1 MKVKL
6 LKDQYYLAAA
16 GGRYCGKK
24 GDIID
29 IDPLFAKHIRE
40 NYEVVKGGAKEDED
54 AGDNKNE
61 KPLEKMNK
69 AELTEKVKALG
80 VDLTDE
86 EVEGMTKAE
95 IIKVIVNTK

>member
-24 GDIID
+24 GEIVDL
-29 IDPLFAKHIRE
+29 DPLFAKHIRE
-40 NYEVVKGGAKEDED
+40 NYEVVKGSAKEDED
-54 AGDNKNE
+54 AGEIKNE
-61 KPLEKMNK
+61 KPLDKMNK
-69 AELTEKVKALG
+69 AELTEKAKALG

-86 EVEGMTKAE
+86 EIEGMTKAE
-95 IIKVIVNTK
+95 IIKVIVNVK